1 MVTAVIVAN
10 LLVNAWLLIILYRQN
25 VRKQLPWFVSYI
37 AWGFLSACAALIGW
51 LVSSTLYVALYWWL
65 ESVSVIL
72 VVGAVRES
80 FLRIFMGF
88 TAMRWFR
95 WTVWG
100 VIIAV
105 VIYSAWKAIY
115 APPVQGS
122 RLAVFVIGAE
132 FMFRWGI
139 AAIGLLSTVLMFV
152 LEEPQGSREDLVV
165 TGFGIVSLGVIANVL
180 IVSLFGTRYIF
191 FSQYLPS
198 VGYFVAVFLW
208 IWAFS
213 RPIWEFGFKELGVG
227 PEDIA
232 RTLRGYRE
240 AARRIRGGKS

>member
-1 MVTAVIVAN
+1 MATVVLIAN
-10 LLVNAWLLIILYRQN
+10 LAVNAWLLIIVHRQDA
-25 VRKQLPWFVSYI
+25 RKQLPWFAS
-37 AWGFLSACAALIGW
+37 
-51 LVSSTLYVALYWWL
+51 YVAWEFLLACMQLAAWVISSRFYVAVYWWT
-65 ESVSVIL
+65 EAVE
-72 VVGAVRES
+72 VVLIVAAVRES

-95 WTVWG
+95 WSVWA

-105 VIYSAWKAIY
+105 VLYSALKAIY

-165 TGFGIVSLGVIANVL
+165 TGFGIASVAFVALVVIR
-180 IVSLFGTRYIF
+180 SLFGTRYIF
-191 FSQYLPS
+191 FSKYLPS
-198 VGYFVAVFLW
+198 VGYFVAAFLW

-227 PEDIA
+227 PEDVA
-232 RTLRGYRE
+232 KTLRGYRD
-240 AARRIRGGKS
+240 AARRIRGKKS